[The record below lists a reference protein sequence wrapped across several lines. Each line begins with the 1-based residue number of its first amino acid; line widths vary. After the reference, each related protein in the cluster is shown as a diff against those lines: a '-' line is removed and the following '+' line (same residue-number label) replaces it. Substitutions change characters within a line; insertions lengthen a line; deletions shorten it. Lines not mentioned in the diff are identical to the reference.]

1 MIRLD
6 MSEYREEHSTSKLI
20 GSPPGYV
27 GYDDEG
33 QLTGKLRTKP
43 YSILLLDEVEKAHPK
58 VFDLFLQLFDEGR
71 ITDAKG
77 RTVDASNCII
87 ILTSNIR
94 PTRGKHLGFGAKDE
108 PPQAED
114 IPELKQFFR
123 PELLNRIDEQILFN
137 ALDRDDI
144 QRILSPM
151 LTALCRRLKDQHNI
165 SLEIDDQARALLIE
179 NGYKPEFGARELR
192 RTVERLLEAKL
203 AEKLLGH
210 NMTSTPVTW
219 RATRANDAIA
229 VEYADV

>member
-1 MIRLD
+1 MPDKAIYLLD
-6 MSEYREEHSTSKLI
+6 RA
-20 GSPPGYV
+20 GA
-27 GYDDEG
+27 
-33 QLTGKLRTKP
+33 RA
-43 YSILLLDEVEKAHPK
+43 DEVEKAHPK
-58 VFDLFLQLFDEGR
+58 VFDIFLQLFDEGR

-87 ILTSNIR
+87 VLTSNIR
-94 PTRGKHLGFGAKDE
+94 PGKKDKRLGFGAHDDI
-108 PPQAED
+108 PQVDD

-144 QRILSPM
+144 QRILAPM

-165 SLEIDDQARALLIE
+165 SLEINDQVGALLIE

-203 AEKLLGH
+203 AEKLLEH
-210 NMTSTPVTW
+210 EMEASSVTW
-219 RATRANDAIA
+219 KVARTDDEIKIEACQS
-229 VEYADV
+229 